1 MGEHYMLELLQE
13 NWMLIL
19 GVLVLVLGCLGL
31 GYYFLKKQQAD
42 VEGDEDEEKD
52 VVEILYFYTN
62 WCPMCKVAKP
72 EWDAFKSKFQNK
84 EYKGYTLLFTEVD
97 CDRDEAVARKYN
109 IVGYPTIKLVKGNKI
124 TEYDAVPKADTLEQ
138 FLESCID

>member
-1 MGEHYMLELLQE
+1 M
-13 NWMLIL
+13 I
-19 GVLVLVLGCLGL
+19 VLGAVVVLACLGL
-31 GYYFLKKQQAD
+31 GYYFLVVKKEV
-42 VEGDEDEEKD
+42 VEDEDQEKD
-52 VVEILYFYTN
+52 VVEIFYFYTT
-62 WCPMCKVAKP
+62 WCPICKTAKP
-72 EWDAFKSKFQNK
+72 EWDAFKTKFQNK

-109 IVGYPTIKLVKGNKI
+109 IVGYPTIKLVKGTNI